1 MKNGNFDLMKFDLLI
16 IPQYKLL
23 NSCFDV
29 GEFDSNTLHHFVV
42 VDVPQDFNVVTLN
55 RLALKQFI
63 QLNTIRPESI

>member
-1 MKNGNFDLMKFDLLI
+1 MA
-16 IPQYKLL
+16 
-23 NSCFDV
+23 SCFDI